1 MELEGFSASLKGTT
15 LVLVEREE
23 DAWIPWECLPE
34 GMTILLCGKEVRTH
48 RLVRDSASW
57 SLIWS
62 PTSSREW
69 SLLATILKAI
79 GPVTLVLD
87 LDALIPPFAFTEFL
101 DTLPSVMKVQLA
113 YVGSSLGIFGPPN
126 TVIWSDSIS
135 IAARMEVLQTLRYKE
150 GEAAVAAAVN
160 AAKDSKVQLMASQVE
175 GSWKLYWIRP
185 ADSWSLVKGLG
196 GTARGLL
203 RTGMVLLDIN

>member
-15 LVLVEREE
+15 IVLVEREE

-34 GMTILLCGKEVRTH
+34 GMTVLLCGREVRTH
-48 RLVRDSASW
+48 RLLRDSSPW

-62 PTSSREW
+62 PSSSREW
-69 SLLATILKAI
+69 SLLATVLKAA

-87 LDALIPPFAFTEFL
+87 LDAPNPSFAFTEFL
-101 DTLPSVMKVQLA
+101 DTLPSVTKVQLA

-126 TVIWSDSIS
+126 TVIWSDTVSV
-135 IAARMEVLQTLRYKE
+135 AARMEVLQTLRYKE
-150 GEAAVAAAVN
+150 GEGTVAAAVN
-160 AAKDSKVQLMASQVE
+160 AAKESKVQLMASQVE
-175 GSWKLYWIRP
+175 GTWKLYWIRP

-196 GTARGLL
+196 GIARGLL
-203 RTGMVLLDIN
+203 RTGMVLLDL

>member
-34 GMTILLCGKEVRTH
+34 GMTVLLCGKEVRTH
-48 RLVRDSASW
+48 RLVRDSVSW

-62 PTSSREW
+62 PTRSREW
-69 SLLATILKAI
+69 SMLATVLKAA
-79 GPVTLVLD
+79 GPVTLVMD
-87 LDALIPPFAFTEFL
+87 LGAPVPSFAFTEFIE
-101 DTLPSVMKVQLA
+101 TLPSVTKVQIT
-113 YVGSSLGIFGPPN
+113 YVGSSLGIFGAPN
-126 TVIWSDSIS
+126 TVIWSNSIS
-135 IAARMEVLQTLRYKE
+135 VAARMEVLQTLRYKE

-160 AAKDSKVQLMASQVE
+160 AAKESHVQLMASQVE

-185 ADSWSLVKGLG
+185 GDSWSLVKRLG
-196 GTARGLL
+196 ETARGLL

>member
-34 GMTILLCGKEVRTH
+34 GMTVLLCGKEVRTH
-48 RLVRDSASW
+48 RLVRDSVSW

-69 SLLATILKAI
+69 SLLATVLKAA
-79 GPVTLVLD
+79 GPVTLVMD
-87 LDALIPPFAFTEFL
+87 LGAPIPPFAFTEFIE
-101 DTLPSVMKVQLA
+101 TLPSVTKVQIT
-113 YVGSSLGIFGPPN
+113 YVGSSLGMFGAPN

-135 IAARMEVLQTLRYKE
+135 VTARMEVLQTLRYKE
-150 GEAAVAAAVN
+150 GEAAVAAAVT
-160 AAKDSKVQLMASQVE
+160 AAKESQVQLMASQVE

-185 ADSWSLVKGLG
+185 GDSWSLVKRLG
-196 GTARGLL
+196 ETARGLL
-203 RTGMVLLDIN
+203 RTGMVLLDIH

>member
-1 MELEGFSASLKGTT
+1 MELEGFSASLQGTT
-15 LVLVEREE
+15 IVFVEREE

-48 RLVRDSASW
+48 RMVRDSASW

-69 SLLATILKAI
+69 SMLATVLKAA
-79 GPVTLVLD
+79 GPVILVLD
-87 LDALIPPFAFTEFL
+87 LGAPIPPFAFTEFL
-101 DTLPSVMKVQLA
+101 ETLPSVTKVQLA
-113 YVGSSLGIFGPPN
+113 YAGSSLGIFGPVRS
-126 TVIWSDSIS
+126 VIWSDTIS
-135 IAARMEVLQTLRYKE
+135 VAARMEVLQTLRYKE
-150 GEAAVAAAVN
+150 GDAAVAAAVT
-160 AAKDSKVQLMASQVE
+160 AAKESHVQLMASQVE

-203 RTGMVLLDIN
+203 RTGMVLLDL